1 MKGVVRIL
9 GAMPGDSAP
18 SLSLVVPAKNESS
31 TIGTLVDEIVGSLSS
46 RPDLTY
52 EIILVDDGSDDA
64 TWAAMEQA
72 VAEHDHTLAVR
83 LRRNFGKASALSVG
97 IERARGMV
105 IATLDADLQDDP
117 AELLRLV
124 DELERGSD
132 LVSGHKGIRHDPWH
146 KRIPSKVFNK
156 ITGLVTG
163 LKLHDHNS
171 GLRVARREVYDSIPL
186 YGELH
191 RYVPALAHA
200 SGFRVGELTVNHRP
214 RIHGRSKYGIERYVR
229 GALDLLTVMSLTRF
243 GRRPAHLFGGL
254 GVLLGTMGTAVL
266 LYLSG
271 VWLFTDHSI
280 GNRPLLLFGVLL
292 VVVGVQLV
300 GMGLL
305 AELLIFRTPDL
316 KPVGV
321 VVSLAER
328 SPRAPGVRTGR
339 ARDRP

>member
-1 MKGVVRIL
+1 
-9 GAMPGDSAP
+9 MPGDAAP
-18 SLSLVVPAKNESS
+18 CLSLVVPAKDESS
-31 TIGTLVDEIVGSLSS
+31 TIGALVDEVVESLSS

-52 EIILVDDGSDDA
+52 EIILVDDGSNDG
-64 TWAAMEQA
+64 TWEAMERA
-72 VAEHDHTLAVR
+72 VAEHDHTQAVR
-83 LRRNFGKASALSVG
+83 LRRNFGKAAALSTG
-97 IERARGMV
+97 IGRARGSV

-117 AELLRLV
+117 AELLRLL
-124 DELERGSD
+124 DELDHGCD
-132 LVSGHKGIRHDPWH
+132 LVTGHKRVRRDPWH
-146 KRIPSKVFNK
+146 KRLPSKAFNTV
-156 ITGLVTG
+156 TGFVTG

-171 GLRVARREVYDSIPL
+171 GLRVARREVYDAIPL

-200 SGFRVGELTVNHRP
+200 SGFHVRELTVNHRP
-214 RIHGRSKYGIERYVR
+214 RRFGRSKYGFERYVR

-254 GVLLGTMGTAVL
+254 GVLLGTIGTAVL

-271 VWLFTDHSI
+271 LWLFTDHAI

-321 VVSLAER
+321 VGSLTER
-328 SPRAPGVRTGR
+328 GSRSTHRSSHDVLID
-339 ARDRP
+339 RDG